1 MEQFWVNWVNENT
14 MILCQK
20 RENTLTG
27 VKHTFNFSIWKC
39 WTRLAFLDKS
49 TIWNHDTVVI
59 PEELVGALFVL
70 WSVQSLKLYQKY
82 TDFTLKTLFR
92 VKLESLSTFRDF
104 FFFLGSKVS
113 WKIWIFPVL
122 GVCLFESMAA
132 VTLTYYWWVET
143 YNLNFLQNHF
153 LW

>member
-1 MEQFWVNWVNENT
+1 MKDKIGLSKQINDLKSWYSGYFRGTSWCL
-14 MILCQK
+14 MCSL
-20 RENTLTG
+20 
-27 VKHTFNFSIWKC
+27 KC
-39 WTRLAFLDKS
+39 A
-49 TIWNHDTVVI
+49 
-59 PEELVGALFVL
+59 E
-70 WSVQSLKLYQKY
+70 SLKLYQKY

-143 YNLNFLQNHF
+143 YNLKIFLQNHL
-153 LW
+153 LWYYMSYMCSLRQSSRLKWNTETHSKINLKRS